1 MGIDSLNFESM
12 RRKCPLVP
20 VGWGNDRIVHEM
32 KKLSLT
38 KKSPAAK
45 AKWVSFPKN
54 FPGAPCPI
62 LPNRMT
68 NPRVVS
74 QWVMPDLPD
83 LAQSLGLET
92 CQRHIFLCADAS
104 EPLCCGR
111 EEGLAAWEFLKRRL
125 KELGLAGARPLV
137 LRSKASC
144 LRVCQN
150 GPIAV
155 VYPEGTWY
163 HSCTPAVLEE
173 IIQNHLLRGQ
183 IVPQYVFAQHPTF
196 PKS

>member
-1 MGIDSLNFESM
+1 
-12 RRKCPLVP
+12 
-20 VGWGNDRIVHEM
+20 
-32 KKLSLT
+32 
-38 KKSPAAK
+38 
-45 AKWVSFPKN
+45 
-54 FPGAPCPI
+54 
-62 LPNRMT
+62 MT
-68 NPRVVS
+68 NPRAVS
-74 QWVMPDLPD
+74 QWVMPDLPE

-104 EPLCCGR
+104 EPLCCAR
-111 EEGLAAWEFLKRRL
+111 AEGLEAWEFLKRRL
-125 KELGLAGARPLV
+125 KEMGLAGARPLV
-137 LRSKASC
+137 LRSKANC

-183 IVPQYVFAQHPTF
+183 IVPQYLFAQHPTF